1 MKIHARAIGPAI
13 SSIAVL
19 LGLLAVLVLLITIPA
34 RALFGQ
40 TAVNGSRTIVGAVNY
55 CADAGSSD
63 AYACSLS
70 PAITAYVTGAIY
82 HFRANTANTGAAT
95 LNLNSLGAKSIVKA
109 AGGVTTALADND
121 IRVGQAVTVIYDG
134 TNLQM
139 QSTLGNASAGGG
151 GGTTYTQGPGII
163 IDGTVIRLDG
173 AVTNSVFQASA
184 NLNFGSIA
192 ANACS
197 YLTMTVS
204 GALQG
209 EAAVVS
215 APNLEDGFVPTV
227 RLSANNTARV
237 GLCNNTGGSITAAD
251 QAFRVVVIRSF

>member
-1 MKIHARAIGPAI
+1 MKH
-13 SSIAVL
+13 
-19 LGLLAVLVLLITIPA
+19 LLIL
-34 RALFGQ
+34 ALAASAFGQ

-121 IRVGQAVTVIYDG
+121 IRAGQLVSVIYDG

-151 GGTTYTQGPGII
+151 GGGTTYTQGTGII
-163 IDGTVIRLDG
+163 ISGNVISLDG
-173 AVTNSVFQASA
+173 SVVGSVFQAAADLS
-184 NLNFGSIA
+184 FGSIA
-192 ANACS
+192 ANTCS
-197 YLTMTVS
+197 YLTMSVPN
-204 GALQG
+204 ALQG
-209 EAAVVS
+209 EMAVVN
-215 APNLEDGFVPTV
+215 APTLEDGLSPSV
-227 RLSANNTARV
+227 RISANNTARV
-237 GLCNNTGGSITAAD
+237 GLCNPTASSKTAAN
-251 QAFRVVVIRSF
+251 QSFRVAVIRSF